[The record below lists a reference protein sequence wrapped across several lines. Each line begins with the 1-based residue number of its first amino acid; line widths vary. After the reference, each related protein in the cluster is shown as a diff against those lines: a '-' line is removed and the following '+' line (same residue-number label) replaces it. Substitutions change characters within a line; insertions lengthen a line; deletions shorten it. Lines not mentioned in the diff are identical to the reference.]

1 MTLHIV
7 TGSDDNY
14 VAGVLVLIASA
25 AFHNPDTRF
34 TVLDLG
40 ISPANRARLDALEQR
55 IGCPVQRIEVPAD
68 AFDHVPV
75 RRAHLTRGTFL
86 RLLIPQ
92 LLPDADRVLYMDCD
106 MVVLGDLSG
115 LADLPLGTDLFAAVP
130 CPSPTQSALDATGVP
145 AGSYVNAGLLLM
157 NLPVWRAEN
166 TAERCLARLTGE
178 EQPVLSGDEAA
189 LNLLG
194 RGRVTALPAG
204 MNVYSDPAAYASTGT
219 PPEDVRVVHYVVNN
233 KPWNGPMPLGRL
245 WWFHANR
252 IADLLPPARPVTLR
266 TRLRRANRARRR
278 AMGLMLGRRKY
289 RVRRDVAHIAERMAD
304 AYLARWQGHGGP
316 ADHGRAPGVSGR

>member
-40 ISPANRARLDALEQR
+40 ISPANRARLDALGPR
-55 IGCPVQRIEVPAD
+55 IGCAVQRIEVPAD
-68 AFDHVPV
+68 ALDHVPV

-92 LLPDADRVLYMDCD
+92 LLPDEDRVLYMDCD
-106 MVVLGDLSG
+106 MVVLGDLSW

-130 CPSPTQSALDATGVP
+130 CPSPTQSALDATGVA
-145 AGSYVNAGLLLM
+145 AGRYVNAGLLLM

-166 TAERCLARLTGE
+166 TAERCLERLIGE
-178 EQPVLSGDEAA
+178 EEPVLSGDEAA
-189 LNLLG
+189 LNLFA

-204 MNVYSDPAAYASTGT
+204 MNAYSDPAAYASTGT
-219 PPEDVRVVHYVVNN
+219 VPDDVRVVHYVVNN
-233 KPWNGPMPLGRL
+233 KPWIGPMPLGRL
-245 WWFHANR
+245 WWFHADR
-252 IADLLPPARPVTLR
+252 IADLMPPARPVTIKA
-266 TRLRRANRARRR
+266 RLRRVNRARRT
-278 AMGLMLGRRKY
+278 AMGLMLGRQKY
-289 RVRRDVAHIAERMAD
+289 RVRRDVGRAAERMAD
-304 AYLARWQGHGGP
+304 RYLAQWQGHDGP
-316 ADHGRAPGVSGR
+316 AGNASGRRVSGR